1 MEPKMEIASGLIKLK
16 PGSDEKVEKWRET
29 ISSRLNEAIATLN
42 DEGVEIESWFKI
54 EVGGQKF
61 LLWYMRAESIAR
73 AFEVSQTLKHPIDQF
88 HYKLMA
94 EIMDT
99 DGRILAQPII
109 DITSKTET

>member
-1 MEPKMEIASGLIKLK
+1 
-16 PGSDEKVEKWRET
+16 
-29 ISSRLNEAIATLN
+29 
-42 DEGVEIESWFKI
+42 
-54 EVGGQKF
+54 
-61 LLWYMRAESIAR
+61 MRAESIAR

-99 DGRILAQPII
+99 DGRIIAQPII

>member
-1 MEPKMEIASGLIKLK
+1 MEIASGLVKLK
-16 PGSDEKVEKWRET
+16 PGSDEKVEEWRKT
-29 ISSRLNEAIATLN
+29 ISSRLNEAIATLK
-42 DEGVEIESWFKI
+42 DEGVEIESWFKVEI
-54 EVGGQKF
+54 EGHDF
-61 LLWYMRAESIAR
+61 LLWYMRAESITR

-99 DGRILAQPII
+99 NGRIIAQPIM

>member
-1 MEPKMEIASGLIKLK
+1 MEIASGLIKLK
-16 PGSDEKVEKWRET
+16 PGSDEKVEKWRKT
-29 ISSRLNEAIATLN
+29 ISSRLNEAIVTLK
-42 DEGVEIESWFKI
+42 DEGVEIESWFKVEI
-54 EVGGQKF
+54 EGQDF

-99 DGRILAQPII
+99 DGRIIAKPIM
-109 DITSKTET
+109 DITSKPET

>member
-1 MEPKMEIASGLIKLK
+1 MEIASGLVKLK
-16 PGSDEKVEKWRET
+16 PGSDEKVEEWRKT
-29 ISSRLNEAIATLN
+29 ISSRLNEAIATLK
-42 DEGVEIESWFKI
+42 DEAVEIESWFKVEI
-54 EVGGQKF
+54 EGHDF
-61 LLWYMRAESIAR
+61 LLWYMRAESITR

-99 DGRILAQPII
+99 NGRIIAQPIM